1 MQITVLYRPHG
12 ELLQARVH
20 LPSSEPKAT
29 TRLGPKGTFI
39 ALPWAEPKSII
50 VLVKPP
56 ENELALTPEGAVPGP
71 LIMVRAKKPNASRI
85 VFGAV
90 PDIDREPPAGEI
102 DNHYQPNAFAIA
114 AQTAM

>member
-29 TRLGPKGTFI
+29 RHLGPKGT
-39 ALPWAEPKSII
+39 LTPRAEPKSIP

-56 ENELALTPEGAVPGP
+56 ENELALTPKGAVPGP
-71 LIMVRAKKPNASRI
+71 LIMVRAKEPNASRI

-90 PDIDREPPAGEI
+90 SDIDREPPAGEI